1 MRTTLFD
8 LECNGLLHE
17 VTKIHCISVKDVES
31 GGVLRFGPDEI
42 EEGVLL
48 LQAAAQNGILAGHN
62 IINFDIPVI
71 QKLFPGFTVDR
82 SKVYDTLVI
91 SRLFF
96 PDLVTRDGG
105 HIKAGRLPSKKVGS
119 HSLEAWGYRLG
130 LQKGE
135 YAEDFKAKWTAENG
149 EVPLVDHMLTLTPK
163 AIDKFDRD
171 GWLAAWGREN
181 YPDGLEWQ
189 EYSEEMGDYCDLD
202 VEVTDALYKHFQSM
216 EYSQQAI
223 EIEHEVRWFCSM
235 MERSGWP
242 FNTKAAVE
250 LYSKLAV
257 ERDAI
262 RQQMLDTFPP
272 LVIER
277 FSEKTGKRLKDKIV
291 EFNPGS
297 RDQIAQRLIVKY
309 GWEPKVFTDGGK
321 PQVDETVLEKLDYP
335 EAKLLAHYF
344 LLDKRIGQL
353 SEGNQSWL
361 KHEREGHI
369 HHSINTNGAVT
380 GRCTHSWPNVAQVPT
395 VRAMWGKE
403 CRGLWGVRPGFR
415 QVGVD
420 LSGIELRCLAHYMAQ
435 WDEGAYGEVILK
447 GDIHTVNQE
456 AAGLPTRDNAKTFI
470 SMG

>member
-1 MRTTLFD
+1 MI
-8 LECNGLLHE
+8 G
-17 VTKIHCISVKDVES
+17 
-31 GGVLRFGPDEI
+31 
-42 EEGVLL
+42 EGVLYL
-48 LQAAAQNGILAGHN
+48 QQAADEGHLGGHN

-71 QKLFPGFTVDR
+71 QKLFPWFTVDR
-82 SKVYDTLVI
+82 TKVYDTLVI

-135 YAEDFKAKWTAENG
+135 YAEDFKA
-149 EVPLVDHMLTLTPK
+149 
-163 AIDKFDRD
+163 R
-171 GWLAAWGREN
+171 WLEANPDEK

-202 VEVTDALYKHFQSM
+202 IEVTDALYKHFQSM

-335 EAKLLAHYF
+335 EAKILAHYF
-344 LLDKRIGQL
+344 LLEKRIGQL

-361 KHEREGHI
+361 KHERNGHI

>member
-1 MRTTLFD
+1 MRLIADIET
-8 LECNGLLHE
+8 NGLLQDVSTLHCL
-17 VTKIHCISVKDVES
+17 VTKDIDTGIVGKYHGET
-31 GGVLRFGPDEI
+31 L
-42 EEGVLL
+42 EEGVKL
-48 LQAAAQNGILAGHN
+48 LQKADLLVFHNGL
-62 IINFDIPVI
+62 DYDLPVI
-71 QKLFPGFTVDR
+71 SKLYPWFSFDFK
-82 SKVYDTLVI
+82 KVTDTLVL

-96 PDLVTRDGG
+96 PDLITRDGG
-105 HIKAGRLPSKKVGS
+105 HVKAGKLPSKRVGS
-119 HSLEAWGYRLG
+119 HALEAWGMRLG
-130 LQKGE
+130 RLKGE
-135 YAEDFKAKWTAENG
+135 YKDEFKT
-149 EVPLVDHMLTLTPK
+149 
-163 AIDKFDRD
+163 R
-171 GWLAAWGREN
+171 
-181 YPDGLEWQ
+181 
-189 EYSEEMGDYCDLD
+189 MGDTYVEGMEWLEFNQEMLDYCVQD
-202 VEVTDALYKHFQSM
+202 VEVTEALYKHFESM

-223 EIEHEVRWFCSM
+223 EIEHEVRWYCSM
-235 MERSGWP
+235 MTRSGWP

-335 EAKLLAHYF
+335 EAKILAHYF
-344 LLDKRIGQL
+344 LLEKRIGQL

-361 KHEREGHI
+361 KHERNGHI

-395 VRAMWGKE
+395 VRAMWGAE